1 MAIIL
6 RGERISHMLAAK
18 LKGMVTEDH
27 RLELTL
33 PSSIPPGEVE
43 IIILHPEQP
52 KKPKAR
58 VRKSDPNVHPA
69 AGLWAD
75 RKDLDNP
82 IAFVSQLRHRL
93 ETRRDTRA

>member
-1 MAIIL
+1 
-6 RGERISHMLAAK
+6 MLAAK

-27 RLELTL
+27 RLELTI

-43 IIILHPEQP
+43 IFILYPEQS
-52 KKPKAR
+52 KKPKGRA
-58 VRKSDPNVHPA
+58 RKSDPNVHPA

-75 RKDLDNP
+75 RKERDNP
-82 IAFVSQLRHRL
+82 IAFVSQLCHRL

>member
-1 MAIIL
+1 MF
-6 RGERISHMLAAK
+6 AAK

-43 IIILHPEQP
+43 IIILHLEQS
-52 KKPKAR
+52 KKPQAR
-58 VRKSDPNVHPA
+58 ARKSDPNVHPA

-75 RKDLDNP
+75 RQDLDNP

>member
-1 MAIIL
+1 
-6 RGERISHMLAAK
+6 MLAAK
-18 LKGMVTEDH
+18 LKGIVTEDH

-52 KKPKAR
+52 GKPKGR
-58 VRKSDPNVHPA
+58 SRKSDPNVHPA

-82 IAFVSQLRHRL
+82 IAFVSQLRQRL

>member
-1 MAIIL
+1 
-6 RGERISHMLAAK
+6 MLAAK

-52 KKPKAR
+52 KKPQAR
-58 VRKSDPNVHPA
+58 KLDPNIHPA

-75 RKDLDNP
+75 RKDLDHP

-93 ETRRDTRA
+93 ETRRDARA

>member
-1 MAIIL
+1 
-6 RGERISHMLAAK
+6 MLAAK
-18 LKGMVTEDH
+18 LKGIVTEDH
-27 RLELTL
+27 RLELII

-52 KKPKAR
+52 GKPKGRAR
-58 VRKSDPNVHPA
+58 NSDPNVHPA

-93 ETRRDTRA
+93 ETRRDTRE

>member
-1 MAIIL
+1 
-6 RGERISHMLAAK
+6 MLAAK
-18 LKGMVTEDH
+18 LKGRVTEDH
-27 RLELTL
+27 RLELTI

-52 KKPKAR
+52 KKPKGHA
-58 VRKSDPNVHPA
+58 RKSDPNVHPA

-75 RKDLDNP
+75 RNDLDNP
-82 IAFVSQLRHRL
+82 IAFVSQLRQRL